1 MKLVAVNG
9 SPRKNGNTSA
19 MLKEIVALA
28 EKKSVQ
34 TRYFDLADLHIADC
48 KGCQNCKSNEGC
60 AQKDDMSLVIEAIQE
75 ADFVLLGSPVYMG
88 DETGLMK
95 CMADRLYCLLASGEG
110 SEAFKTRLAPGKR
123 VMLLMTCG
131 LVNGDKIYNYVLT
144 RYFRL
149 LVKLLEF
156 DDFHSFII
164 GGVDPNVDVRT
175 LNRAKEAMKEANR
188 YLSV

>member
-9 SPRKNGNTSA
+9 SPRKNGNTA
-19 MLKEIVALA
+19 IMLKEIVSLA
-28 EKKSVQ
+28 EKKGIEI
-34 TRYFDLADLHIADC
+34 RYFDLVDLHISDC
-48 KGCQNCKSNEGC
+48 KGCQICKTSQVC
-60 AQKDDMSLVIEAIQE
+60 AQKDDMSLVVEAMRE

-95 CMADRLYCLLASGEG
+95 CMADRLFCLLAPGDSPGTY
-110 SEAFKTRLAPGKR
+110 KTRLPPGKR

-131 LVNGDKIYNYVLT
+131 IANGDKLYNYILT

-156 DDFHSFII
+156 DDYHSYII
-164 GGVDPNVDVRT
+164 GGVDQNMDVRT
-175 LNRAKEAMKEANR
+175 LVQAKGALEEADR
-188 YLSV
+188 YLTV